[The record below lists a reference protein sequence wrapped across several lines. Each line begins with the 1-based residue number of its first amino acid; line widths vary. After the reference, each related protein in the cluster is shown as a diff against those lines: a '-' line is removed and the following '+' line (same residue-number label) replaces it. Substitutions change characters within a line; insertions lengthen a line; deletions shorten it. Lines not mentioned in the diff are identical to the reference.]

1 MYTADSVSL
10 EVFADDYER
19 YEAFCRLYKVSLMDG
34 LSVLM
39 DLASVGST
47 DDLVKRSL
55 KSPDFVFDRSVE
67 LSSEDVRELE
77 READEGG
84 FLAMLDLGYAHIDGR
99 LPWNPEKAYLIACRA
114 ADSGNPEALYLAGT
128 SAYLCGKYDNA
139 FSWFEMGAS
148 MKHTDSEFMLGMCYA
163 LGHGC
168 SVDKEKAEAL
178 LTRAHKKGSGL
189 VDTAEKVFGK
199 IE

>member
-55 KSPDFVFDRSVE
+55 KCPDFVFDRSVE

-77 READEGG
+77 REN
-84 FLAMLDLGYAHIDGR
+84 LLGRRH
-99 LPWNPEKAYLIACRA
+99 
-114 ADSGNPEALYLAGT
+114 
-128 SAYLCGKYDNA
+128 
-139 FSWFEMGAS
+139 
-148 MKHTDSEFMLGMCYA
+148 
-163 LGHGC
+163 
-168 SVDKEKAEAL
+168 
-178 LTRAHKKGSGL
+178 
-189 VDTAEKVFGK
+189 
-199 IE
+199 